1 MNSLKKIYKFL
12 LLSLLIYIPR
22 ISFAQNPP
30 DPNEF
35 SSGKLTN
42 PIQATNLNAF
52 FQSLISICI
61 QMGTIIAALA
71 IMYGGFL
78 YVTAQG
84 DEEKIGK
91 AYKTLTWSLVGT
103 GVLLGARVIMTA
115 IQGTINQLQ

>member
-1 MNSLKKIYKFL
+1 MRKIKYFLGYLIAYLFSFSL
-12 LLSLLIYIPR
+12 
-22 ISFAQNPP
+22 SFADNLL
-30 DPNEF
+30 
-35 SSGKLTN
+35 LTN
-42 PIQATNLNAF
+42 PIKATNLNAF
-52 FQSLISICI
+52 FQSLISVCI
-61 QMGTIIAALA
+61 EMGTIIAALS